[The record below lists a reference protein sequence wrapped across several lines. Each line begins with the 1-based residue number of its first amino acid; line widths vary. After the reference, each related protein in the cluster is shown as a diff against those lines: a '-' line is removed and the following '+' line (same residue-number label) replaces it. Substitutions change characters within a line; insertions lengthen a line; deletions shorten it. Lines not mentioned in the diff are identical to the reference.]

1 MNTTAKQ
8 TIKNTLLVLA
18 LVGVAIALFA
28 LDGARQD
35 SQMSAYA
42 EANNCTWEATG
53 SAYGDNRDFICK

>member
-1 MNTTAKQ
+1 MKIAIKQ

-35 SQMSAYA
+35 SQMGAYA
-42 EANNCTWEATG
+42 EANNCIWTATG